1 MAQEGR
7 HNLRI
12 TQYRQYTMLA
22 YRNYEEWLN
31 GSSFCRFE
39 PL

>member
-22 YRNYEEWLN
+22 YRNYEEWLKW
-31 GSSFCRFE
+31 FIVL
-39 PL
+39 PV